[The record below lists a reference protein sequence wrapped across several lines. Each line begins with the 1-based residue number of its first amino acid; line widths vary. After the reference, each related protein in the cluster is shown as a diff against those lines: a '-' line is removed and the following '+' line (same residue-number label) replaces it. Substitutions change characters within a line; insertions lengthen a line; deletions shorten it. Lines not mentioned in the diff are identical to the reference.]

1 MKKYRVTELGFIGR
15 LVRPGEIIEVDGP
28 PPIGGLVP
36 LDDEPAAPAA
46 AEPAPEQAKPAAR
59 APRSRSRTPPADAG
73 GDVEVI

>member
-28 PPIGGLVP
+28 PPIGGLGP

-59 APRSRSRTPPADAG
+59 ASRSRSRTPPADAG